1 MRTGTARRKASC
13 ACVVL
18 VSTHIRAP
26 HIPTAVTIG
35 GRRLFHSELL
45 IMWLLLEGGDYSRAA
60 SNRRSTVHTY
70 GPFVDSMI
78 LEGPK

>member
-1 MRTGTARRKASC
+1 MCTGTAQCEASC

-26 HIPTAVTIG
+26 RIPAAVTIG

-45 IMWLLLEGGDYSRAA
+45 IVWLLLEDGDYSRAV
-60 SNRRSTVHTY
+60 SNRRSTVHTD
-70 GPFVDSMI
+70 GPFVDST
-78 LEGPK
+78 